1 MAEVLNG
8 GEGRGEWRMAAD
20 LNVPWRAG
28 DTELPSRHHTPPTH
42 QPQCLASK
50 FHAVAPLLCALSLS
64 LTFSG
69 AWCSWIPQPSD
80 ARIHWVPLTAKGWW
94 RWGGVRIWGAE
105 MKQER
110 PALLLVGCHLGWAP
124 QTLWVQHRA
133 AGRITVAGQ
142 RNRMTC
148 YVRKCFVSCL
158 THIRLGWKLKFL
170 SAEGRRIAAG
180 RVVGGYR

>member
-1 MAEVLNG
+1 MAEVLKG
-8 GEGRGEWRMAAD
+8 GKGRGEWRMAAD

-110 PALLLVGCHLGWAP
+110 PALLTTPNLPWKISILWKFKVQAKVQVPHSIFPFKCLALASGWLGSLGFTIILCCRCRLHLKSWA
-124 QTLWVQHRA
+124 
-133 AGRITVAGQ
+133 
-142 RNRMTC
+142 
-148 YVRKCFVSCL
+148 S
-158 THIRLGWKLKFL
+158 
-170 SAEGRRIAAG
+170 
-180 RVVGGYR
+180 